1 MHFDDKKPTTFYIYG
16 TLESPWTPTV
26 IGVKNAYI
34 KNGKFNFV
42 LVGSQNPFLQIF
54 ENAPIIAQ
62 TFAINLLDML
72 NDGYEIAKVNFVA
85 FSLGS
90 KAIAPLTSRIIR
102 RISKGILQIPKIIA
116 LDPGKV
122 RRDEMHLVCHQKLN
136 PNDADFVMAVHT
148 DCENW
153 GTRGSNGH
161 VDFRING
168 GCEQPSCFNNLSK
181 LE

>member
-1 MHFDDKKPTTFYIYG
+1 MHFDDEKPTTFYIYG
-16 TLESPWTPTV
+16 TLEGTWTPTV
-26 IGVKNAYI
+26 IAVKNAYI

-62 TFAINLLDML
+62 TFAMNLLELLD
-72 NDGYEIAKVNFVA
+72 DGYEVSKIDFVA

-102 RISKGILQIPKIIA
+102 RVSKGSFRIPKIVA

-122 RRDEMHLVCHQKLN
+122 RKDEMHLVCHRKLN
-136 PNDADFVMAVHT
+136 PDDAEFVMVIHT

-153 GTRGSNGH
+153 GTRGSYGH

-168 GCEQPSCFNNLSK
+168 GCEQPNCVNNFSK
-181 LE
+181 